1 MLFILPLALWSHFQ
15 TLLRPAFPF
24 SATRGET
31 PRSAAHHSCAW
42 SSVGFTGRAFRG
54 ACGEDW
60 APGRSPQPLQGDPP
74 SPLCRPLSV
83 ARRDR
88 EVGVYRGMLE
98 EEKQVN
104 RHLKPFWP
112 FPLVLFFF
120 PAMMWR
126 LSFTCRAHPV
136 LQGGPAG
143 VVRAHTSAPWLC
155 RPGPCRGGTWNVSW
169 KSHRRLAVPGSG
181 LVNAG
186 AQAPARATAVRR
198 QLSALTFIR
207 QMFRE

>member
-1 MLFILPLALWSHFQ
+1 MLI
-15 TLLRPAFPF
+15 
-24 SATRGET
+24 E
-31 PRSAAHHSCAW
+31 
-42 SSVGFTGRAFRG
+42 
-54 ACGEDW
+54 AC
-60 APGRSPQPLQGDPP
+60 
-74 SPLCRPLSV
+74 
-83 ARRDR
+83 
-88 EVGVYRGMLE
+88 LE

-120 PAMMWR
+120 SSYDVEAEFY
-126 LSFTCRAHPV
+126 LTAHPV

-143 VVRAHTSAPWLC
+143 IVRAHTSASWFC
-155 RPGPCRGGTWNVSW
+155 RPGPWNVSW
-169 KSHRRLAVPGSG
+169 KSRRRLAVPGSG

-198 QLSALTFIR
+198 QLSAHTFIR